1 MRKILI
7 IEDDKNIRSILAYN
21 LSKYGYKVVECE
33 DGLSGLKM
41 AQNDEISL
49 ILMDVMLTGID
60 GINCTKKIRA
70 FSNVPI
76 IMLSALEEET
86 DKINGLNSGANDYI
100 TKPFS
105 IKELIARIEAHLR
118 TADSMLATKSDRI
131 NMVNLNGVLFNLE
144 HHTLTVNGKVKDL
157 STTEYNLL
165 SYLSMNPNKIFS
177 RSELLSKVWGYE
189 YGDTRTV
196 DVTINRLRNKIEKNP
211 SDPKTL
217 KTLRGSG
224 YYCCV

>member
-21 LSKYGYKVVECE
+21 LSKYGYKVIECE
-33 DGLSGLKM
+33 DGISGLRM
-41 AQNDEISL
+41 AHNEEISL
-49 ILMDVMLTGID
+49 ILMDVMLTGLD
-60 GINCTKKIRA
+60 GITCTKKIRE

-76 IMLSALEEET
+76 LMLSALEEET

-105 IKELIARIEAHLR
+105 IKELVARIEAHLR
-118 TADSMLATKSDRI
+118 TAESLLTNKSDKM

-165 SYLSMNPNKIFS
+165 SYLSKNPNKIFS

-211 SDPKTL
+211 SNPQTL